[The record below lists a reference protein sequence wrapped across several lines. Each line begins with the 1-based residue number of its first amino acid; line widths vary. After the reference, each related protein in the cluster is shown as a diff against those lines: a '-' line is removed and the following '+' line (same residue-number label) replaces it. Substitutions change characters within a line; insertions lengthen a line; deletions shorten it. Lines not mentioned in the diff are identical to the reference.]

1 MKTALLYDRVNKWGG
16 AERDLLALHE
26 LFPDAP
32 LYTAVYEPNKASWAK
47 VFPKVIPSFLQK
59 IPLARGNHEFLGAF
73 TPLAFETFDFGGW
86 DLVISVTSEAAK
98 GIIVRPPSLHICYCL
113 TPTRYLWVDH
123 DFYFKNPGKL
133 GRIPFLW
140 QISRPFVS
148 YLKYWDKIAAQ
159 RPDIMVAQS
168 EVVRRRIKKNY
179 GRDSQIIYPPVDVGY
194 FGQGPQKKR
203 ENFFFIVSRLVPY
216 KRLKL
221 AIEAFNS
228 LGLPLYIAGVG
239 SEEGRLKAMAKSNI
253 HFLGRL
259 TDAKLSDYYKRCAAF
274 IMPQEEDFG
283 IAAVEAQAAGT
294 PVIAYRA
301 GGALDIVEEGKSGL
315 FFDRQE
321 PKDLINA
328 VKKFK
333 RTKFDHKLISLRAKR
348 FSKEKFK
355 KEFLKLIK
363 ESGRL

>member
-32 LYTAVYEPNKASWAK
+32 LYTAVYEPKKASWAK

-59 IPLARGNHEFLGAF
+59 IPFASDNHEFLGAL
-73 TPLAFETFDFGGW
+73 TPVAFETFDFGGY
-86 DLVISVTSEAAK
+86 DLVISVSSEAAK
-98 GIIVRPPSLHICYCL
+98 GIIVRPQSLHICYCL

-133 GRIPFLW
+133 GKIPFFW
-140 QISRPFVS
+140 QISRPLVA
-148 YLKYWDKIAAQ
+148 YTKYWDKIAAQ

-168 EVVRRRIKKNY
+168 EAVRGRIKKIY
-179 GRDSQIIYPPVDVGY
+179 GRDSQVIYPPVDVTF
-194 FGQGPQKKR
+194 FGQAPEKKR
-203 ENFFFIVSRLVPY
+203 QNFFLIVSRLVPY
-216 KRLKL
+216 KRLEL
-221 AIEAFNS
+221 AIETFNI
-228 LGLPLYIAGVG
+228 LGFPLYIVGSG
-239 SEEGRLKAMAKSNI
+239 SEEGRLKAIAKGNV

-259 TDAKLSDYYKRCAAF
+259 TDAKLSDYYRRCAAF

-283 IAAVEAQAAGT
+283 IAAVEAQASGA

-315 FFDRQE
+315 FFERQVT
-321 PKDLINA
+321 KDLVDA
-328 VKKFK
+328 VNKFL
-333 RTKFDHKLISLRAKR
+333 RIKFDHKLISLSAKR
-348 FSKEKFK
+348 FSKARFK
-355 KEFLKLIK
+355 KDFLSLIK